1 MDKGLPV
8 NTSKTETLNS
18 SNFFELSVLSRENHL
33 LHVLEIWTMVMY
45 LEKWCS
51 DLFYSTWFSNYEVN
65 IFKFSLFKMVNS
77 SSVIY
82 VKTDCLV
89 MMDRLLSKFHSN
101 IFLIKPFYFWNSS
114 RFIRAFLVH
123 SYGGGGLEILTGLV

>member
-33 LHVLEIWTMVMY
+33 LHVLEIWTMDMY

-89 MMDRLLSKFHSN
+89 MMDRLLSKFHSK
-101 IFLIKPFYFWNSS
+101 IFFDK
-114 RFIRAFLVH
+114 AFLL
-123 SYGGGGLEILTGLV
+123 LEQ